1 MILPTSLFS
10 YDKATRTLSAMA
22 SDGPL
27 HRHFLPGKMIP
38 EVMGIQSERTG
49 VIINVEY
56 LSKRIANEELESWT
70 YYNHDND
77 ISVVIFND

>member
-1 MILPTSLFS
+1 MILSTSLFT
-10 YDKATRTLSAMA
+10 YDKRTRTFTAMA

-27 HRHFLPGKMIP
+27 YSSFRAGKMMP
-38 EVMGIQSERTG
+38 EVLGIQSERTG
-49 VIINVEY
+49 VILNFEY